1 MCDSFVEGAA
11 GYRLLMSIPTTD
23 PEDPDTIEPDVV
35 PSLDPEPGDV
45 PTHDE
50 PPETEPRIPE

>member
-1 MCDSFVEGAA
+1 
-11 GYRLLMSIPTTD
+11 MSIPTTD